1 MQQRK
6 CSSTLP
12 LRRTQG
18 SSLQR
23 LLAFRPESFFS
34 VATGKSYSDKETN
47 MQYPTPKDIA
57 NNVDRAKKAEPG
69 ARKAE
74 LEAMKVKDEPTKKR
88 VFKRKP
94 HLTQRPFAGLKK
106 GHPR

>member
-1 MQQRK
+1 
-6 CSSTLP
+6 
-12 LRRTQG
+12 
-18 SSLQR
+18 
-23 LLAFRPESFFS
+23 
-34 VATGKSYSDKETN
+34 

-57 NNVDRAKKAEPG
+57 NNFNRAK
-69 ARKAE
+69 KAE

-106 GHPR
+106 GDPR